1 MLIYNNSWQF
11 NYYCLVRDL
20 YDRPHLSVHQYV
32 RGSKIVYT
40 AHKHE
45 RICIHTRLRNI
56 EKEPCNSK
64 MCYQYVRGPECR
76 FRI

>member
-45 RICIHTRLRNI
+45 RICIHTMMRNI

-64 MCYQYVRGPECR
+64 MCNVGCNKKYKKM
-76 FRI
+76 